1 MKSYEWAGVG
11 NVVKTFI
18 SSSTCSTGC
27 SVGVY
32 FSVAYRSEGVSAQP
46 MKLQQVHASAEEGAG
61 GGSHRSYDKVC
72 SCPSFHRSERE
83 ELNTSRDSKREEE
96 LNRRLFPPSL

>member
-1 MKSYEWAGVG
+1 MKSNEWAGVG
-11 NVVKTFI
+11 NVVKTLI

-46 MKLQQVHASAEEGAG
+46 MKLQQVHASAEEGGEG
-61 GGSHRSYDKVC
+61 GVTGPMIKSAAAPLSTEVRERS
-72 SCPSFHRSERE
+72 
-83 ELNTSRDSKREEE
+83 
-96 LNRRLFPPSL
+96 

>member
-1 MKSYEWAGVG
+1 MSGSGNIIDCLCEHNMKSNYM
-11 NVVKTFI
+11 KTLI

-46 MKLQQVHASAEEGAG
+46 MKLQQVHASAEKGAG
-61 GGSHRSYDKVC
+61 GGESPV
-72 SCPSFHRSERE
+72 
-83 ELNTSRDSKREEE
+83 LW
-96 LNRRLFPPSL
+96 